1 MFMDDY
7 GWREEF
13 KYWITREQ
21 SERIISRLENFIEPD
36 PFTERGSAQYT
47 VRSIYYDTP
56 SLDFYRHKIE
66 HYKIR
71 KKLRVRGYNHTDP
84 DDEIFLEIKHKI
96 GRKVLKE
103 RALLR
108 MGQIHSLLNEPDEEI
123 ADTPVSGRDSHI
135 AQTRFLWLMKRLG
148 LVPTLLVVYDR
159 RAFIGR
165 SNDRIRVT
173 FDHSVRSIPFPDI
186 DCLNRDK
193 GLLVVTGDAVILEL
207 KFSGSMPHWMR
218 SLVRSER
225 LKPTSISKYCICLES
240 WMQAFRFGSEHFHQ
254 RVERGELS

>member
-13 KYWITREQ
+13 KYWVTQEQ
-21 SERIISRLENFIEPD
+21 AERITSRLEDFVVPD

-56 SLDFYRHKIE
+56 TLDFYRHKIE

-84 DDEIFLEIKHKI
+84 DDEIFLEIKHKL
-96 GRKVLKE
+96 GRKVFKE

-108 MGQIHSLLNEPDEEI
+108 LAQINTLLEEPDDEI
-123 ADTPVSGRDSHI
+123 MDVSSAGSRDSNI

-159 RAFIGR
+159 RAFIDR
-165 SNDRIRVT
+165 SNERIRVT
-173 FDHSVRSIPFPDI
+173 FDASVRSIPFPDI
-186 DCLNRDK
+186 HCLNHDE
-193 GLLVVTGDAVILEL
+193 GLLEVTGDAVILEL
-207 KFSGSMPHWMR
+207 KFSGSMPQWMR
-218 SLVRSER
+218 SLIRSER
-225 LKPTSISKYCICLES
+225 LKPTSISKYCMCLES
-240 WMQAFRFGSEHFHQ
+240 WMHAFQFGSEQFHHTA
-254 RVERGELS
+254 ERGD

>member
-13 KYWITREQ
+13 KYWITQEQ
-21 SERIISRLENFIEPD
+21 RERIISRLEDFVERD
-36 PFTERGSAQYT
+36 PFIERGSTQYT

-66 HYKIR
+66 HYKLR

-84 DDEIFLEIKHKI
+84 DEEIFLEIKHKL
-96 GRKVLKE
+96 GRKVFKE
-103 RALLR
+103 RVLLR
-108 MGQIHSLLNEPDEEI
+108 LDQINTLIDEPNDKTT
-123 ADTPVSGRDSHI
+123 DTSAPGRDSKI

-186 DCLNRDK
+186 DCLNREK
-193 GLLVVTGDAVILEL
+193 GLLDITGEAVILEL
-207 KFSGSMPHWMR
+207 KFSGSIPHWMR
-218 SLVRSER
+218 SLIRSEC
-225 LKPTSISKYCICLES
+225 LKPTSISKYCMCLES
-240 WMQAFRFGSEHFHQ
+240 WMHAFQLGSKHVHQQAAWGD
-254 RVERGELS
+254 